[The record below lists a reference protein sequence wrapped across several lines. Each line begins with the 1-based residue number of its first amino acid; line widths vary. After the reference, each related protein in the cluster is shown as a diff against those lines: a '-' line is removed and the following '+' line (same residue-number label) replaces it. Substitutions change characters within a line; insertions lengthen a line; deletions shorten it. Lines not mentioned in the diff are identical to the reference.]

1 MRRSL
6 IYFDDYASPA
16 DNADCKIAYTRS
28 YFYPDRANNIIFRF
42 TEIKLNIQLDDATF
56 SPPRK

>member
-1 MRRSL
+1 MICARDTG
-6 IYFDDYASPA
+6 Y
-16 DNADCKIAYTRS
+16 KIAFTRS

-42 TEIKLNIQLDDATF
+42 KEIRLNIELDDATF